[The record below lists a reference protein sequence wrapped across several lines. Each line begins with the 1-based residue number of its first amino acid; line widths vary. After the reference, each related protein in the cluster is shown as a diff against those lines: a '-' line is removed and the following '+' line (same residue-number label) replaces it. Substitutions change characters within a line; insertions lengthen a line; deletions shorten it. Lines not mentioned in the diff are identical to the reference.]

1 MDSLVLYVTF
11 VAALPTKV
19 TGQVLENYYLTAW
32 HVVFDESIFPLATQ
46 LATASQP
53 ATHSQQIP
61 VSLFGAVPGA
71 VL

>member
-32 HVVFDESIFPLATQ
+32 HVVFYESIFPLAT
-46 LATASQP
+46 QP